1 MQGYSKSEVR
11 PCLEFGKNYFMSRI
25 GKQEILIPEG
35 VKVTNV
41 DNTFTVVGPKGTLT
55 KTFRDD
61 ITITITDKVINLN
74 IKRNDKFSKSLWGTY
89 ASHLKNMI
97 TGVVTPYQKKLI
109 LEGVGFKSEVK
120 GKELNFA
127 LGFSHPVIVKIP
139 EGITATAEKN
149 NITITGID
157 KELVGSFTAAI
168 RALKKPEP
176 YKGKGMRYEGEVIRR
191 KQGKK
196 TV

>member
-1 MQGYSKSEVR
+1 
-11 PCLEFGKNYFMSRI
+11 MSRI
-25 GKQEILIPEG
+25 GKQEIQIPKG
-35 VKVTNV
+35 VQVIKSDAVLK
-41 DNTFTVVGPKGTLT
+41 VVGPKGTLT

-61 ITITITDKVINLN
+61 ITFNIGNEIITLN

-89 ASHLKNMI
+89 ASHIKNMI
-97 TGVVTPYQKKLI
+97 KGVETPYQKKLI

-120 GKELNFA
+120 GKEFVFA

-139 EGITATAEKN
+139 EGIIATAEKN
-149 NITITGID
+149 VITISGID
-157 KELVGSFTAAI
+157 KELVGSFTAGI

-176 YKGKGMRYEGEVIRR
+176 YKGKGMRYEDEVIRR

-196 TV
+196 TA